1 MRRPPLLASS
11 PLMASAQTATEQANP
26 SDSKATKKALW
37 IIWLTLFMDLVGFSI
52 IFPLG
57 PAMLSWYL
65 PRESDGGLLSTL
77 VQFTEQL
84 TSGST
89 AGISFGTTVL
99 FGGVLGGLYSLLQF
113 FFAPVWGRLSDKIG
127 RRKVLLFSV
136 AGVALSYLIWFF
148 SGSFLLLILSRCL
161 GGIMSGNLSVATAAV
176 ADVTTRENRSKG
188 MALIGIAF
196 GLGFLIGPALGGT
209 AALVDLSQVYPKL
222 TQFGVN
228 PFSLPALIAFVFCSL
243 NWWLVW
249 RYFKE
254 TLPEEKRAPQQKKS
268 ESLLQSLG
276 NASAGVRQVSVIN
289 LFFLIAFSGMEFSLT
304 FLAAERLGYGPAE
317 NTWMFLYIG
326 GTLLVVQGYFVRKF
340 VSRIGE
346 RPMTCAGLTVGVCGL
361 ALLGQAHS
369 TAVLYAGITL
379 MSAGIGMTSPM
390 LAALASLYSTEQ
402 TQGRDLG
409 LLRSLGALARAIG
422 PLLAAFLYWKLG
434 ATLNYTLGAL
444 LLLVPL
450 ALTVR
455 LPRDRQG

>member
-1 MRRPPLLASS
+1 
-11 PLMASAQTATEQANP
+11 MANAQTSSVQSP
-26 SDSKATKKALW
+26 PVDGKSSKKALW

-57 PAMLSWYL
+57 PSMLAWYL
-65 PRESDGGLLSTL
+65 PREADGGLLSTL

-176 ADVTTRENRSKG
+176 ADVTTRDNRSKG

-196 GLGFLIGPALGGT
+196 GLGFLVGPALGGT
-209 AALVDLSQVYPKL
+209 AALVDL
-222 TQFGVN
+222 TQTHPSLAHYGVH
-228 PFSLPALIAFVFCSL
+228 PFSIPALIAFVFCAA
-243 NWWLVW
+243 NWLLVW

-254 TLPEEKRAPQQKKS
+254 TLPEEKRAPKPKQS
-268 ESLLQSLG
+268 ESLIRSLG
-276 NASAGVRQVSVIN
+276 NASQGVRQVSVIN

-304 FLAAERLGYGPAE
+304 FLAAERLGFGPAE

-340 VSRIGE
+340 VNRIGE
-346 RPMTCAGLTVGVCGL
+346 RKMTCIGLTIGVCGL
-361 ALLGQAHS
+361 ALLGQAYS
-369 TAVLYAGITL
+369 TAVLFTGITL

-390 LAALASLYSTEQ
+390 LSSLASLYSSEQ

-422 PLLAAFLYWKLG
+422 PLLAAFLYWRLG
-434 ATLNYTLGAL
+434 ATLNYTFGAL
-444 LLLVPL
+444 LLLLPL
-450 ALTVR
+450 ALTIK
-455 LPRDRQG
+455 LPREHHK